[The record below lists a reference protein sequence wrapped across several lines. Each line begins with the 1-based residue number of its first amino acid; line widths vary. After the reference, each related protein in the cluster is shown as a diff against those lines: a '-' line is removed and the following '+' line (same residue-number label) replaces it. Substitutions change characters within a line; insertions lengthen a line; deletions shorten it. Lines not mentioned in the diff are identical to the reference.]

1 MLKIKNLY
9 LGSLFSLFVFIPSI
23 LGQSRMYLKSGIK
36 KQKITF
42 EFIHNLIILPVELN
56 GKTLNLILDTGS
68 SKTIIFGIKN
78 SDSIQLNKAS
88 KISLRGLGSGEAIE
102 GIISKNNQLKLQN
115 IVGVNQ
121 TIYVVLDDKFDLS
134 SKMGKTIHGII
145 GFELI
150 KNFIVDINYTT
161 HHISFQNP
169 SKKLKQKNSKYHD
182 FDLTFYNKKPYITAN
197 ISLSDHTKKK
207 VKLLLDT
214 GSSDAL
220 WLFED
225 KEQGIISP
233 PKYFLDNLGEGL
245 SGTITGKRSKINSFE
260 LKSFK
265 FKNPTTAF
273 LDSSATAFARSYKGR
288 NGSIGSRI
296 FKRFRV
302 VLDYPNQ
309 KIYLKKAK
317 NFNKEFKYNRAGI
330 EIVHIGKILTAQ
342 NHLFQ
347 NTFLENKQT
356 SELNK
361 IIFEIDYKYIFKPLY
376 AIHSIR
382 PNSPAD
388 LAGLRANDIIK
399 VINGKPTYEYE
410 MDELNAL
417 FYGAVGS
424 TLKLSI
430 ERNGILFYYQFKLR
444 KLL

>member
-1 MLKIKNLY
+1 MFFL
-9 LGSLFSLFVFIPSI
+9 SPSVF
-23 LGQSRMYLKSGIK
+23 GQSQMHLTNRIN

-42 EFIHNLIILPVELN
+42 EFINNLIILPVELN
-56 GKTLNLILDTGS
+56 GKELNLIVDTGS

-78 SDSIQLNKAS
+78 SDSIQLNNS
-88 KISLRGLGSGEAIE
+88 KKILLRGLGSGDPIE
-102 GIISKNNQLKLQN
+102 GIISKNNHIILQN
-115 IVGVNQ
+115 IVGTNQ

-145 GFELI
+145 GFELF
-150 KNFIVDINYTT
+150 KNFIMDINYTT
-161 HHISFQNP
+161 KRIIFYKPKNLKPPNP
-169 SKKLKQKNSKYHD
+169 KRYQK
-182 FDLTFYNKKPYITAN
+182 FDLTFHNKKPYITAN
-197 ISLSDHTKKK
+197 VSITDNTKKQ

-225 KEQGIISP
+225 KEKGILTP
-233 PKYFLDNLGEGL
+233 PKYFVDNLGEGL

-265 FKNPTTAF
+265 FNKPTTAF
-273 LDSSATAFARSYKGR
+273 LDSTATAYARSFKGR
-288 NGSIGSRI
+288 SGSIGSRI

-302 VLDYPNQ
+302 ILDYPHQ

-317 NFNKEFKYNRAGI
+317 NFDKEFKYNRAGI
-330 EIVHIGKILTAQ
+330 EVAHIGKILTQQ

-347 NTFLENKQT
+347 NTFLGNRETLQSN
-356 SELNK
+356 
-361 IIFEIDYKYIFKPLY
+361 IINFEVDYKYIFQPLY

-382 PNSPAD
+382 PDSPAD
-388 LAGLRANDIIK
+388 IAGLRANDIIQK
-399 VINGKPTYEYE
+399 INGKPTYEYKLN
-410 MDELNAL
+410 ELNAL
-417 FYGAVGS
+417 FYGAVGN

-430 ERNGILFYYQFKLR
+430 ERKGILFYYEFKLK